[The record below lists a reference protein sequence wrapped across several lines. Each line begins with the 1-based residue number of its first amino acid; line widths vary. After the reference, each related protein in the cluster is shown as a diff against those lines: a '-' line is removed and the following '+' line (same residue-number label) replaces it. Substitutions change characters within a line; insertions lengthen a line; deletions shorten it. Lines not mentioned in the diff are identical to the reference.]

1 MADTNKRMLSACF
14 YGFEKAYEEYLRI
27 MHDLHEQISQDKL
40 PDSLMLLEHK
50 PVITITRQHQEKS
63 LITSPQAIRETGIDL
78 CIADRGGDATFHGP
92 GQLVGYPLINMN
104 KSPKLSLESYI
115 RRLENALLK
124 SLSSLGLNNT
134 QVLSGFTGIWLKCF
148 DDKKIVLKKICAIG
162 VGVKNGVTKHGFAL
176 NITIN
181 PQPFVT
187 HIIPC
192 GLKDRGIATLQEA
205 FSQEHL
211 EMPDYLVIVKEISK
225 NIAEAFSLELC
236 CKGLIH
242 G

>member
-1 MADTNKRMLSACF
+1 MADPNKRMLSACF
-14 YGFEKAYEEYLRI
+14 YGFKKPYEEYLRL
-27 MHDLHEQISQDKL
+27 MHELHDQISHNKL
-40 PDSLMLLEHK
+40 QDSLMLLEHK
-50 PVITITRQHQEKS
+50 PVITITRQHQDKS
-63 LITSPQAIRETGIDL
+63 IITSVEAIKNAGIDL

-92 GQLVGYPLINMN
+92 GQLVGYPLISMN
-104 KSPKLSLESYI
+104 KNPNLSLESYV
-115 RRLENALLK
+115 RGLENSLLRALTN
-124 SLSSLGLNNT
+124 LGLTNT
-134 QVLSGFTGIWLKCF
+134 QTLPGFTGIWLKCF
-148 DDKKIVLKKICAIG
+148 EHKKIALKKLCAIG

-181 PQPFVT
+181 PEPFVA

-211 EMPDYLVIVKEISK
+211 EMPDYLVIVREISK

>member
-1 MADTNKRMLSACF
+1 MADFHRPLRARF
-14 YGFEKAYEEYLRI
+14 YGYEKPYEEYLAL
-27 MHDLHEQISQDKL
+27 MHDLHDKISQNNHEDM
-40 PDSLMLLEHK
+40 LMLLEHK
-50 PVITITRQHQEKS
+50 PVITITRQHQGRS
-63 LITSPQAIRETGIDL
+63 LTSSVEVINNAGIDL

-92 GQLVGYPLINMN
+92 GQLVGYPLISMH
-104 KSPKLSLESYI
+104 KSPVLSLESYI
-115 RRLENALLK
+115 RGLENALLK
-124 SLSSLGLNNT
+124 SLHVLGLESALT
-134 QVLSGFTGIWLKCF
+134 LAGFTGIWLKSL
-148 DDKKIVLKKICAIG
+148 DRKIVHKKLCAIG

-176 NITIN
+176 NLTIN
-181 PQPFVT
+181 SKPFLA
-187 HIIPC
+187 HMIPC